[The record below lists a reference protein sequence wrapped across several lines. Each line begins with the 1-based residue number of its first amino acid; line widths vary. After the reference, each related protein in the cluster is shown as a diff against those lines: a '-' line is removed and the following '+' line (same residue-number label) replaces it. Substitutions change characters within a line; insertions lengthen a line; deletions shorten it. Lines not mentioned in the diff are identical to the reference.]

1 MWRYLFFIILFI
13 IVVSDVTK
21 NELKRIFWILH
32 PEVRGVIAA
41 RAAFAKFFLLP
52 GMKKANKIQ
61 NGWYSV

>member
-1 MWRYLFFIILFI
+1 M
-13 IVVSDVTK
+13 TK